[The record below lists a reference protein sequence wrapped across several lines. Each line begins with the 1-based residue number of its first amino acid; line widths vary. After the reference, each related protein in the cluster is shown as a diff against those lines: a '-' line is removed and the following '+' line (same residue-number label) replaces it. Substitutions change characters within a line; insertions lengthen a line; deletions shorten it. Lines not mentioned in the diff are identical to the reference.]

1 MKDININISDD
12 DFNRPQK
19 VADIMFNNDLT
30 PKRVDLKKRADMQY
44 LQKAMEE
51 LSKEKSKEDNIVVK
65 GGKKR

>member
-1 MKDININISDD
+1 
-12 DFNRPQK
+12 
-19 VADIMFNNDLT
+19 MFNNDLT

-51 LSKEKSKEDNIVVK
+51 LSKEKSKEDNIVVT